1 MHRAAR
7 AVASF
12 WRKAYEDGLTGL
24 AAMVAYNLLLSIFP
38 LALIALFVAGRVLR
52 SPELAASVIN
62 DARTIFPTAAQST
75 LVEGVRRLQQ
85 SSTTV
90 GIVALVSSLWVGASF
105 WGALDTAFCRIYH
118 LPCRSWVR
126 QKLFGFGMLFV
137 VLIFIAASVAVPTVQ
152 SLAVSS
158 AEDLPFGLADARD
171 LVYYGGIAL
180 GLLILFIALCITYAA
195 VPKGAIPWSCVW
207 PGALGGDDRDGRGR
221 RDVPALPLEHLDAE
235 DRDERGLR
243 ADRARLVLRA
253 GAGRA
258 RRRGRSTSCALSGCG
273 STGGTV
279 DLPAPRV
286 ATSRPVAPAASQA
299 SRARGDRSDASEGEM
314 FVEAIRP
321 RTTVTRAFGIGPE
334 VLSRS
339 PESRRSSFTTPRP
352 IGALSLIRA
361 QLPSSVKMRTLHLI
375 LPAAVFGCL
384 LTAPVAFAAAATVRT
399 HR

>member
-1 MHRAAR
+1 VHRAAR
-7 AVASF
+7 AVVSF

-105 WGALDTAFCRIYH
+105 WGALDTAFCRIYR
-118 LPCRSWVR
+118 LPCRTWVR

-152 SLAVSS
+152 SLALSS
-158 AEDLPFGLADARD
+158 AKDLPFGLADAHD
-171 LVYYGGIAL
+171 VLYYGGIGV

-207 PGALGGDDRDGRGR
+207 PGALGATLAMGIVDATFPLYLTNISTLRIGTSA
-221 RDVPALPLEHLDAE
+221 VFVLIALVWFYVLA
-235 DRDERGLR
+235 
-243 ADRARLVLRA
+243 LVVLA
-253 GAGRA
+253 GAVVNELRFE
-258 RRRGRSTSCALSGCG
+258 RVRSSGG
-273 STGGTV
+273 IV

-299 SRARGDRSDASEGEM
+299 SRARGDRSDGSEGE
-314 FVEAIRP
+314 
-321 RTTVTRAFGIGPE
+321 
-334 VLSRS
+334 
-339 PESRRSSFTTPRP
+339 SS
-352 IGALSLIRA
+352 
-361 QLPSSVKMRTLHLI
+361 
-375 LPAAVFGCL
+375 
-384 LTAPVAFAAAATVRT
+384 
-399 HR
+399 